1 MNNLLNLQ
9 NKAKELDKT
18 ISLFIQELEKEIANI
33 NLIIN
38 KKIEI
43 KNILSQQNQKLDNR
57 MDLLSIEL
65 DFYIEDET
73 RKFYVLSYSIGNLEN
88 LDYGYILEECRSVYQ
103 EEFK

>member
-38 KKIEI
+38 KKNRNKKYTISVE
-43 KNILSQQNQKLDNR
+43 LDNR

>member
-38 KKIEI
+38 KKNRNKKYTISVE
-43 KNILSQQNQKLDNR
+43 LDNR

-88 LDYGYILEECRSVYQ
+88 LDYGYILEECRAVYL

>member
-43 KNILSQQNQKLDNR
+43 KNILSQ
-57 MDLLSIEL
+57 
-65 DFYIEDET
+65 
-73 RKFYVLSYSIGNLEN
+73 
-88 LDYGYILEECRSVYQ
+88 
-103 EEFK
+103 

>member
-38 KKIEI
+38 KKNRNKKYTISVE
-43 KNILSQQNQKLDNR
+43 LDNR

-73 RKFYVLSYSIGNLEN
+73 RKFYILSYSIGNLEN
-88 LDYGYILEECRSVYQ
+88 LDYGYILEECRAVYL

>member
-1 MNNLLNLQ
+1 
-9 NKAKELDKT
+9 
-18 ISLFIQELEKEIANI
+18 
-33 NLIIN
+33 
-38 KKIEI
+38 
-43 KNILSQQNQKLDNR
+43 

-88 LDYGYILEECRSVYQ
+88 LDYGYILEECRAVYQ

>member
-1 MNNLLNLQ
+1 MNNLLNLK

-38 KKIEI
+38 KKNRNKKYTISVE
-43 KNILSQQNQKLDNR
+43 LDNR

-65 DFYIEDET
+65 DFYIEDEI

-88 LDYGYILEECRSVYQ
+88 LDYGYILEECRAVYQ

>member
-38 KKIEI
+38 KKNRN
-43 KNILSQQNQKLDNR
+43 KNYNILVELDLDNSL
-57 MDLLSIEL
+57 DLSYLEL
-65 DFYIEDET
+65 DFYIRNEN
-73 RKFYVLSYSIGNLEN
+73 RKFYVLSYSISDLEN
-88 LDYGYILEECRSVYQ
+88 FDYEYILNECRSVYQ

>member
-9 NKAKELDKT
+9 SKAKELDKT

-38 KKIEI
+38 KKNRN
-43 KNILSQQNQKLDNR
+43 KNYNILVELDLDNSL
-57 MDLLSIEL
+57 DLSYLEL
-65 DFYIEDET
+65 DFYIRNSN
-73 RKFYVLSYSIGNLEN
+73 RKFYVLSYSISDLEN
-88 LDYGYILEECRSVYQ
+88 FDYEYILNECRSVYQ

>member
-38 KKIEI
+38 KKNRNKKYTISVE
-43 KNILSQQNQKLDNR
+43 LDNR

-88 LDYGYILEECRSVYQ
+88 LDYGYILEECRAVYQ